1 MMFQIVIIAGGIG
14 SRLGKLTQKTP
25 KSLIKIDKK
34 PFIYYQLN
42 QLSKQG
48 FKKVLICVGYLGN
61 KIKKYVGNGEKF
73 NLNIKYSHESKKL
86 LGTAGCIRKAV
97 SSLEENFFVIY
108 GDAYL
113 PVNFKDIQR
122 DFTKQKAK
130 ALITVYKN
138 NNKFD
143 SSNAYFK
150 GKNIFYKKNCR
161 NTKMNFIDYGV
172 SVFSTDI
179 FADSKLK
186 TLSDL
191 SDLFTMLSKKKK
203 LKHHVV
209 KKRFYE
215 IGSNAGLKETKNYLK
230 YNIQKL

>member
-25 KSLIKIDKK
+25 KALIKIGKK

-73 NLNIKYSHESKKL
+73 NLNVKYSHDSKKL

-108 GDAYL
+108 GDTYL

-122 DFTKQKAK
+122 DFVKQKAT

-138 NNKFD
+138 NNNFD

-150 GKNIFYKKNCR
+150 GKNIFYKKNSR
-161 NTKMNFIDYGV
+161 NAKMNYIDYGV
-172 SVFSTDI
+172 SVFSKDI
-179 FADSKLK
+179 FVDSKLK
-186 TLSDL
+186 NL

-203 LKHHVV
+203 L
-209 KKRFYE
+209 
-215 IGSNAGLKETKNYLK
+215 
-230 YNIQKL
+230 